1 MLLIKGFAF
10 AAFSDR
16 ALGGIELCI
25 LAYIIHKPKIRQKRD
40 ARDTG

>member
-16 ALGGIELCI
+16 ALGAIKNSYPTLMKIEISSENL
-25 LAYIIHKPKIRQKRD
+25 
-40 ARDTG
+40 